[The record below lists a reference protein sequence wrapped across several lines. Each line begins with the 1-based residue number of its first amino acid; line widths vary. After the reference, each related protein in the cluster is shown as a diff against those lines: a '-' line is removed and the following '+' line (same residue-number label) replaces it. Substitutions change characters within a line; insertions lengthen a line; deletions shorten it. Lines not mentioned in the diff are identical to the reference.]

1 MKTTNVL
8 ISLHEPI
15 ERARYLV
22 RQVTNRVHHPESTL
36 AYEDA
41 ELWQTDA
48 FMMRVMEAIF
58 HYDKHELVP
67 EPGQPHPLMEACE
80 DELLNV
86 GVPSEHTAWIVN
98 EIFGLVIDEIAFHV
112 PMMAFTEA
120 QTNRF
125 EFINSTDVMVS
136 STCFLTP
143 TPPPVWPQYLEE

>member
-22 RQVTNRVHHPESTL
+22 RQVTNRVHHPESQF
-36 AYEDA
+36 ACDDA
-41 ELWQTDA
+41 DLWNTDA
-48 FMMRVMEAIF
+48 FMMKIMEAIF
-58 HYDKHELVP
+58 HFDKHELVP
-67 EPGQPHPLMEACE
+67 QPGERNYQFEACE

-98 EIFGLVIDEIAFHV
+98 DVFGLVIDAIAFHV

-120 QTNRF
+120 QNNQF
-125 EFINSTDVMVS
+125 EFINSCDVMVS

-143 TPPPVWPQYLEE
+143 TPPSPWQHLQE